1 MALENSEV
9 LENLKEQLKS
19 VSEQFEQVSVTRL
32 KLIGAIDVLEQI
44 EGSATEEASETGT
57 VEVVDQEGGE

>member
-9 LENLKEQLKS
+9 LENLKEQIKA
-19 VSEQFEQVSVTRL
+19 VNEQYEQLSVTRL

-44 EGSATEEASETGT
+44 EGSATEEAAETGT

>member
-44 EGSATEEASETGT
+44 EGSATEEAAETGT

>member
-9 LENLKEQLKS
+9 LENLKEQIKT
-19 VSEQFEQVSVTRL
+19 VNEQYETLSVTRL
-32 KLIGAIDVLEQI
+32 KLLGAIDVLEQI
-44 EGSATEEASETGT
+44 EGSATEEAAETGT

>member
-9 LENLKEQLKS
+9 LDNLKEQLTV
-19 VSEQFEQVSVTRL
+19 VSEEYERLATTRL

-44 EGSATEEASETGT
+44 ESSKEEFTETGT
-57 VEVVDQEGGE
+57 VEVVENEGDE

>member
-9 LENLKEQLKS
+9 LDNLKEQLKV
-19 VSEQFEQVSVTRL
+19 VSEEYERLATTRL

-44 EGSATEEASETGT
+44 ESSKEEFTETGT
-57 VEVVDQEGGE
+57 VEVVENEGDE

>member
-19 VSEQFEQVSVTRL
+19 VNEQFEQVSVTRL

-44 EGSATEEASETGT
+44 EGSATEEAAETGT

>member
-9 LENLKEQLKS
+9 LENLKEQLKT

-44 EGSATEEASETGT
+44 EGSATEEAAETGT

>member
-9 LENLKEQLKS
+9 LENLKEQIKT
-19 VSEQFEQVSVTRL
+19 VNEQYEQLSVTRL
-32 KLIGAIDVLEQI
+32 KLLGAIDVLEQI
-44 EGSATEEASETGT
+44 EGSAAEEVAETGT

>member
-44 EGSATEEASETGT
+44 EGSAAEEVAETGT